1 MKEKNLAYLKLL
13 SESYPTI
20 QSAAT
25 EIINLKAILNLPKA
39 TEYFLSDIH
48 GEYDAFTH
56 LMNSAS
62 GVIKDKINEALPEV
76 SEEEKNLLATI
87 IYYPKEKLDY
97 LQSKGKLNNE
107 FYFKILNLLISVAR
121 LTCSKYTR
129 SKVRKLIS
137 RDFVYI
143 IEELLQ
149 QSSIKLINTEDYYNE
164 IILGIIQTDR
174 AKEFIEEVS
183 NLIKKSTLD
192 HIHILGDIYD
202 RGAGAFRIMETIV
215 NTRSIDITWGNHDA
229 VYMGAATGNI
239 ICIANVIRTSCRY
252 NTLSTL
258 EEGYGISLRPLVTF
272 ALRTYGNDDCK
283 EFIPKSE
290 EAVDAEDYDIKVIA
304 KMHKAIS
311 IIQLKLD
318 GQLVLKHP
326 NYKMNKLAKLQD
338 VDFKN
343 KKYIRDGKKYNLI
356 VDNFPTI
363 DFSSPYE
370 LTFEE
375 NELMKKLTHAFRHSQ
390 KLQQH
395 VDFLFSHGSMYLA
408 YNNNLLYHGCI
419 PTNNDGTF
427 TKFYDEIGKEY
438 SGKEYL
444 NYCDRKA
451 RACYYSKVWNSDETD
466 FFYFLWYGEISPL
479 YGKNDITTFER
490 YFLAEEDLKDFPEP
504 KNQYYSFENDYNYCQ
519 KILNEFDIFDENG
532 VIINGHMPVK
542 IKKGESP
549 IKAGGK
555 LIIIDGG
562 ICKAYQK
569 VTGIAGYTLVYN
581 SYGLKLIAHR
591 VFESKELAI
600 QTNKD
605 MIHSKSSISKEK
617 PRKLIKETDN
627 GKKIQEKIDDL
638 MSLLKCYR
646 QGLIKPR
653 D

>member
-1 MKEKNLAYLKLL
+1 
-13 SESYPTI
+13 
-20 QSAAT
+20 
-25 EIINLKAILNLPKA
+25 
-39 TEYFLSDIH
+39 
-48 GEYDAFTH
+48 
-56 LMNSAS
+56 
-62 GVIKDKINEALPEV
+62 
-76 SEEEKNLLATI
+76 
-87 IYYPKEKLDY
+87 
-97 LQSKGKLNNE
+97 
-107 FYFKILNLLISVAR
+107 
-121 LTCSKYTR
+121 
-129 SKVRKLIS
+129 
-137 RDFVYI
+137 
-143 IEELLQ
+143 
-149 QSSIKLINTEDYYNE
+149 
-164 IILGIIQTDR
+164 
-174 AKEFIEEVS
+174 
-183 NLIKKSTLD
+183 
-192 HIHILGDIYD
+192 
-202 RGAGAFRIMETIV
+202 
-215 NTRSIDITWGNHDA
+215 
-229 VYMGAATGNI
+229 
-239 ICIANVIRTSCRY
+239 
-252 NTLSTL
+252 
-258 EEGYGISLRPLVTF
+258 
-272 ALRTYGNDDCK
+272 
-283 EFIPKSE
+283 
-290 EAVDAEDYDIKVIA
+290 
-304 KMHKAIS
+304 
-311 IIQLKLD
+311 
-318 GQLVLKHP
+318 
-326 NYKMNKLAKLQD
+326 
-338 VDFKN
+338 
-343 KKYIRDGKKYNLI
+343 
-356 VDNFPTI
+356 
-363 DFSSPYE
+363 
-370 LTFEE
+370 
-375 NELMKKLTHAFRHSQ
+375 
-390 KLQQH
+390 
-395 VDFLFSHGSMYLA
+395 MYLA
-408 YNNNLLYHGCI
+408 YNNYLLYHGCI

-466 FFYFLWYGEISPL
+466 FFYFLWCGEISPL